1 MSIELFNEMSKDF
14 SEIRDRLKDVVV
26 LKQVFVNKYEDVFN
40 NKETYEGRDDFKEIM
55 IKISKDIENSL
66 KELSDYE

>member
-14 SEIRDRLKDVVV
+14 SEIRDRLKDIVV

-40 NKETYEGRDDFKEIM
+40 SKETYEGRDDFKEIM
-55 IKISKDIENSL
+55 IKISKDIENSI

>member
-1 MSIELFNEMSKDF
+1 MSKYN
-14 SEIRDRLKDVVV
+14 ELVKK
-26 LKQVFVNKYEDVFN
+26 L
-40 NKETYEGRDDFKEIM
+40 KEIM

>member
-14 SEIRDRLKDVVV
+14 SEIRNRLKDVVV
-26 LKQVFVNKYEDVFN
+26 LKQVFVNKYKDVFD
-40 NKETYEGRDDFKEIM
+40 NKETFEGKDDFKEIM
-55 IKISKDIENSL
+55 IKISKDIENSI